1 MSERV
6 VLEASHAVAEA
17 VKMADVDCIAA
28 YPITPQTH
36 IPERLAEMVANGEL
50 DAAYIPVESEHSA
63 MSAVLGSAAVGARSF
78 TTTAAQGLALMLE
91 AVYIASSHRY
101 PIVMAVCNR
110 ALSAPISIWCDHSD
124 AMMSRDAGWIQVF
137 CQNNQEAFD
146 MSLWGFRVGEDTD
159 VMFPVMVHLDG
170 FTLSHVTE
178 PLFLPSQRDVK
189 EFLPKYEYPMALKPE
204 APTSHGGFGLPDIYT
219 EVKYAQESALRNS
232 RTVIDKAWNEY
243 ADIFGRRYSALE
255 GYKTDGADTL
265 VLTMGSLGEPAQ
277 MVVDKKREE
286 GVAVGHLNLRLW
298 RPFPFADL
306 REAVK
311 GVKTLI
317 VLDRAISFG
326 GPGGPVASEVRNAL
340 YSMED
345 RPRVVGFIGAL
356 GGRDLDSGVFEY
368 MIDRGQ
374 EIADKGID
382 CLYEPLLVRGLET
395 GTVVRG

>member
-124 AMMSRDAGWIQVF
+124 AMMSRDVGWIQVF

-146 MSLWGFRVGEDTD
+146 MSLWGFRVGEDKD

-189 EFLPKYEYPMALKPE
+189 EFLPKYEYPLALRPE

-232 RTVIDKAWNEY
+232 RTVIDKAWKEY

-255 GYKTDGADTL
+255 GYKNDGADTL
-265 VLTMGSLGEPAQ
+265 ILTMGSFGEPAQ

-345 RPRVVGFIGAL
+345 RPRIVSFIGAL
-356 GGRDLDSGVFEY
+356 GGRDLDAGAFEY

-374 EIADKGID
+374 EIADKDVD

>member
-1 MSERV
+1 MSQRV

-78 TTTAAQGLALMLE
+78 TTTASQGLALMLE

-124 AMMSRDAGWIQVF
+124 AMMSRDVGWIQVF

-146 MSLWGFRVGEDTD
+146 MSLWGFRVGEDKD

-189 EFLPKYEYPMALKPE
+189 EFLPGYEYPMALRPE

-255 GYKTDGADTL
+255 GYKADGADTL
-265 VLTMGSLGEPAQ
+265 ILTMGSLGEPVQ

-368 MIDRGQ
+368 MIARGQ
-374 EIADKGID
+374 EIADKGVD
-382 CLYEPLLVRGLET
+382 CLYEPLLVRGLDT

>member
-1 MSERV
+1 MTRRV

-36 IPERLAEMVANGEL
+36 IPERLAEMVADGDL

-101 PIVMAVCNR
+101 PIVMAVANR

-124 AMMSRDAGWIQVF
+124 AMMARDVGWIQVF

-146 MSLWGFRVGEDTD
+146 MTLWGFRVGEDKD

-178 PLFLPSQRDVK
+178 PLLLPSQRDVDR
-189 EFLPKYEYPMALKPE
+189 FLPKYDYRLALRPE
-204 APTSHGGFGLPDIYT
+204 SPTSHGGFGLPDIYT
-219 EVKYAQESALRNS
+219 EVKYAQEVALRDAR
-232 RTVIDKAWNEY
+232 RTIDKAWDEY

-265 VLTMGSLGEPAQ
+265 ILTMGSLGETAQ
-277 MVVDKKREE
+277 MVVDRKRAD
-286 GVAVGHLNLRLW
+286 GMAVGSLNLRLW

-306 REAVK
+306 KEAVK

-317 VLDRAISFG
+317 VLDRAFSYG
-326 GPGGPVASEVRNAL
+326 GPGGPVASEIRSAL
-340 YSMED
+340 YDIAE
-345 RPRVVGFIGAL
+345 RPRVVGFVGAL
-356 GGRDLDSGVFEY
+356 GGRDLDTGTFEY
-368 MIDRGQ
+368 MIDRGR
-374 EIADKGID
+374 EISEKGIE

>member
-124 AMMSRDAGWIQVF
+124 VMMSRDAGWIQVF

-146 MSLWGFRVGEDTD
+146 MSLWGFRVGEDKD

>member
-146 MSLWGFRVGEDTD
+146 MSLWGFRVGEDKD